1 MTSRICVTAV
11 VAPYPKEGAMI
22 GIVVEGEAGYS
33 PTGWFFPTM
42 EAGRKYADEFNGKLG
57 LTPLE
62 VSRIVGSSMRKDATP
77 GPLSG

>member
-22 GIVVEGEAGYS
+22 GIVIEDEAGYS
-33 PTGWFFPTM
+33 PTDWFFPTM
-42 EAGRKYADEFNGKLG
+42 ATAEKYADEYNEKLG

-62 VSRIVGSSMRKDATP
+62 AWLIIGSSMRV
-77 GPLSG
+77 GPCPASG